1 MSALIKKIIYLI
13 FTFFIGLFIASS
25 FFVRAKYNTFLYGDK
40 PVLQNQKLGIF
51 IFMILILVLLSVA
64 LYRMCLKLNRYSKKI
79 VIPVT
84 LVFSFI
90 IQMIIIFL
98 FTKLPTADSQTVL
111 SLALNMLYR
120 NDYSSFQ
127 SSGYLYMFP
136 FNFSTV
142 LYLKTLLTI
151 FPNNYLVLKIF
162 NILFTIVTSLII
174 YYIYKELNYK
184 SRDNDYGVLIFAS
197 TYIPSLFMSNYIYN
211 DIIATTLLTSSIYF
225 LIRFVKDGSIKY
237 IVIASVCLSIGN
249 YFRSVGTIVLIAAV
263 FYILLQVKKIGV
275 KKAITSFC
283 ILGVL
288 FNIPNWSQ
296 NFILQE
302 TNVVNESVNKNSAP
316 IYMWINMGM
325 NEDTIGYWDNMKSYN
340 IYQRQ
345 ARYNK
350 EKSTELF
357 KEEIK
362 NKLSDMGFT
371 GLAKMYYNKIIWT
384 WTEGTYQIETFGIG
398 NEAVSSSQR
407 VGREEKV
414 YSYNTFATELF
425 KGDSVYRS
433 GLLWILYVMNFLMYC
448 FIFIR
453 MIGVIKEKKF
463 DEVLL
468 VLVFLGFIGFYVLW
482 EIKSRYIYPTY
493 PILIILSYMRFKDVY
508 EFVSRRSFIKYMLSI
523 RKGL

>member
-162 NILFTIVTSLII
+162 NILFTLVTSLII

-211 DIIATTLLTSSIYF
+211 DIIATTLLTSSMYF

-263 FYILLQVKKIGV
+263 FYILLQVKKTGV

-302 TNVVNESVNKNSAP
+302 TNIVNESVNKNSAP

-362 NKLSDMGFT
+362 NKLSNMGFT
-371 GLAKMYYNKIIWT
+371 SLSKMYYNKIIWT

-493 PILIILSYMRFKDVY
+493 PILIILSYMGFKDVY
-508 EFVSRRSFIKYMLSI
+508 EFVSRRSFIKYMSSI

>member
-1 MSALIKKIIYLI
+1 
-13 FTFFIGLFIASS
+13 
-25 FFVRAKYNTFLYGDK
+25 
-40 PVLQNQKLGIF
+40 
-51 IFMILILVLLSVA
+51 
-64 LYRMCLKLNRYSKKI
+64 
-79 VIPVT
+79 
-84 LVFSFI
+84 
-90 IQMIIIFL
+90 
-98 FTKLPTADSQTVL
+98 
-111 SLALNMLYR
+111 
-120 NDYSSFQ
+120 
-127 SSGYLYMFP
+127 
-136 FNFSTV
+136 
-142 LYLKTLLTI
+142 
-151 FPNNYLVLKIF
+151 
-162 NILFTIVTSLII
+162 
-174 YYIYKELNYK
+174 
-184 SRDNDYGVLIFAS
+184 
-197 TYIPSLFMSNYIYN
+197 
-211 DIIATTLLTSSIYF
+211 
-225 LIRFVKDGSIKY
+225 
-237 IVIASVCLSIGN
+237 
-249 YFRSVGTIVLIAAV
+249 
-263 FYILLQVKKIGV
+263 
-275 KKAITSFC
+275 
-283 ILGVL
+283 
-288 FNIPNWSQ
+288 
-296 NFILQE
+296 
-302 TNVVNESVNKNSAP
+302 
-316 IYMWINMGM
+316 MGM

-362 NKLSDMGFT
+362 NKLSNMGFT
-371 GLAKMYYNKIIWT
+371 SLSKMYYDKIIWT

-493 PILIILSYMRFKDVY
+493 PILIILSYMGFKDVY

>member
-162 NILFTIVTSLII
+162 NILFTLVTSLII

-211 DIIATTLLTSSIYF
+211 DIIATTLLTSSMYF

-237 IVIASVCLSIGN
+237 IVIASVC
-249 YFRSVGTIVLIAAV
+249 
-263 FYILLQVKKIGV
+263 
-275 KKAITSFC
+275 
-283 ILGVL
+283 
-288 FNIPNWSQ
+288 
-296 NFILQE
+296 
-302 TNVVNESVNKNSAP
+302 
-316 IYMWINMGM
+316 
-325 NEDTIGYWDNMKSYN
+325 
-340 IYQRQ
+340 YQ
-345 ARYNK
+345 
-350 EKSTELF
+350 
-357 KEEIK
+357 
-362 NKLSDMGFT
+362 
-371 GLAKMYYNKIIWT
+371 
-384 WTEGTYQIETFGIG
+384 
-398 NEAVSSSQR
+398 
-407 VGREEKV
+407 
-414 YSYNTFATELF
+414 
-425 KGDSVYRS
+425 
-433 GLLWILYVMNFLMYC
+433 
-448 FIFIR
+448 
-453 MIGVIKEKKF
+453 
-463 DEVLL
+463 
-468 VLVFLGFIGFYVLW
+468 
-482 EIKSRYIYPTY
+482 
-493 PILIILSYMRFKDVY
+493 
-508 EFVSRRSFIKYMLSI
+508 
-523 RKGL
+523 